1 VGFLFKK
8 INTVN
13 YRRLKRLLN
22 QIVVVGKTKKTFFRN
37 SKDFELQIYYTPL
50 KNKIMIINING
61 VELDHPKLG
70 ITLNVGDN
78 IELVY
83 DWIEKS
89 GHQITFQ
96 INRLEN

>member
-1 VGFLFKK
+1 
-8 INTVN
+8 
-13 YRRLKRLLN
+13 
-22 QIVVVGKTKKTFFRN
+22 
-37 SKDFELQIYYTPL
+37 
-50 KNKIMIINING
+50 MIINING

-96 INRLEN
+96 RNRLEN